1 MFYLK
6 INMDYKY
13 FDDVI
18 EKIIDLK
25 NQGIIEFSIDE
36 IENIEEL
43 NLWNLFPEDFKYYL
57 N

>member
-1 MFYLK
+1 
-6 INMDYKY
+6 MDYKY